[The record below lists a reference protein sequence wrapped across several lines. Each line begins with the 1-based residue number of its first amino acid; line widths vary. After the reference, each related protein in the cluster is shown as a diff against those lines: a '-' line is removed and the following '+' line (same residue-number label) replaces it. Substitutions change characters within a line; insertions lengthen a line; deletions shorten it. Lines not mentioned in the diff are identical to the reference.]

1 MPNWAANVSVRAD
14 PPLPHLAADAV
25 VVTVG
30 NAVEPPVANGLMGNA
45 LSGSAVQAPH
55 AEGDSSHTLA
65 DLCVAALVVRRGLER
80 LYSELPAR
88 LSHSQAG
95 RPKAST

>member
-25 VVTVG
+25 VVTMG

-45 LSGSAVQAPH
+45 LSGSAVQLQAPH

-65 DLCVAALVVRRGLER
+65 DLCGDALVVRRGLER
-80 LYSELPAR
+80 LYSELPA
-88 LSHSQAG
+88 S
-95 RPKAST
+95 